1 MKRLLKWLRQ
11 HTFACSTM
19 LTHLRHAPGS
29 FALNVLVIALVFTL
43 PFAGLT
49 LLDNIKPIS
58 QQITITPEI
67 SLFLAMDTTQEEAAA
82 LAPAIRKIVPNAK
95 IAFIPRKKA
104 LDILQQKSDLS
115 DVLTTLGENP
125 LPDSYVLQLG
135 NLEKLEKLENTE
147 HIQIDIENIEKQ
159 LSALPNVETVQID
172 SNWIKRLAALL
183 HIFQIAF
190 FMLAGTL
197 AIVVIAIIFNTI
209 RLQILTQLN
218 EIQVSRLVGA
228 TDAFIHRPFY
238 YSGILLSISAA
249 GTALVIV
256 TLALQPLNKAI
267 ATFAQLYGSSFQIM
281 PLDLWAIGALLIT
294 SAALGFFGAMLSV
307 KYHLRNLA

>member
-1 MKRLLKWLRQ
+1 MKQLLKWLRQ
-11 HTFACSTM
+11 HAFACSTM

-29 FALNVLVIALVFTL
+29 FVLNVLVIALVFTL

-49 LLDNIKPIS
+49 LLDNIKPVS

-67 SLFLAMDTTQEEAAA
+67 SLFLAMDTSQEDATA
-82 LAPAIRKIVPNAK
+82 LAPEIRKIVPNAK

-104 LDILQQKSDLS
+104 LDMLQKKSDLS
-115 DVLTTLGENP
+115 DVLTTLGDNP
-125 LPDSYVLQLG
+125 LPDSYVLQLETLD
-135 NLEKLEKLENTE
+135 NAD

-159 LSALPNVETVQID
+159 LSALPHVENVQID

-209 RLQILTQLN
+209 RLQILTQLS
-218 EIQVSRLVGA
+218 EIEVSKLVGA

-238 YSGILLSISAA
+238 YSGILLSVSSAGA
-249 GTALVIV
+249 ALTIV
-256 TLALQPLNKAI
+256 MLALRPLNQAI

-281 PLDLWAIGALLIT
+281 PLDPLAISVLLVT
-294 SAALGFFGAMLSV
+294 SAALGFLGAMLSV
-307 KYHLRNLA
+307 KYHLRNIP